1 MGKSSENMEERP
13 DESIHLMVTPLIT
26 WAKSTT
32 PISPR
37 RVPGIP
43 QKGMERSEKSACP
56 WRKILVFSKGTFSR
70 ENLGRKS
77 TISKEKFL
85 EFTKSVWTFKA
96 EPATKI
102 GHPAPFP
109 VEPPYRLISLSTF
122 EREVVLDPFMGSGQT
137 GIAALQM
144 KRHDVGYETNRG
156 YVRLAERR
164 LREFSFSRKVPRLF
178 DLGKNRLSK

>member
-1 MGKSSENMEERP
+1 MSLEEDSGLFQGNLFPRKSGKKKYHFERK
-13 DESIHLMVTPLIT
+13 I
-26 WAKSTT
+26 
-32 PISPR
+32 
-37 RVPGIP
+37 PGIH
-43 QKGMERSEKSACP
+43 QKR
-56 WRKILVFSKGTFSR
+56 LDFQSR
-70 ENLGRKS
+70 TSDQN
-77 TISKEKFL
+77 
-85 EFTKSVWTFKA
+85 WTSR
-96 EPATKI
+96 
-102 GHPAPFP
+102 PFP

-122 EREVVLDPFMGSGQT
+122 EREVVLDPFMGSQT